1 MTMNTGAGV
10 ADFDVRPQRAELA
23 SGVRSRAA
31 ANHLAEGYF
40 TDAKLALAGLQG
52 GTRGGDRAKPRTC
65 LA

>member
-40 TDAKLALAGLQG
+40 T
-52 GTRGGDRAKPRTC
+52 TPSSRSRGCKEERGAATAQSLEPV
-65 LA
+65 